1 MKKAKEKSQKIKKT
15 EEKIA
20 DLENKWKRALA
31 DYDNLRKRVEKEKE
45 EFVKFANRNLLL
57 KFLEIFDDL
66 LVCERH
72 LKDEGLSLICLR
84 IKKFLEEHG
93 VTEIEALD
101 KDFDPNLME
110 AVEVVKGPE
119 GKVMEL
125 VQRGYLL
132 HGDLLRPVRV
142 KVGGGKD
149 FKKKQ
154 EKSEKIKDER
164 LKGNYV

>member
-1 MKKAKEKSQKIKKT
+1 MKKHDEKKQDLKKLKE
-15 EEKIA
+15 EIA

-45 EFVKFANRNLLL
+45 EFIKFANKNLLL
-57 KFLEIFDDL
+57 QFLEIFDDL

-72 LKDEGLSLICLR
+72 LKDDGLSLICLR
-84 IKKFLEEHG
+84 IKKFLEEQG
-93 VTEIEALD
+93 VKELEVLG

-110 AVEVVKGPE
+110 AVEVVEGPE
-119 GKVMEL
+119 NKVIEV

-132 HGDLLRPVRV
+132 DGRPLRPARV

-149 FKKKQ
+149 FKRKQ
-154 EKSEKIKDER
+154 EKSKKIENER